1 MKKKIL
7 ALLSAAAMTVTALA
21 VPFTA
26 SANEI
31 ENVVFQSGEETQWLL
46 RENNTGGGKV
56 IINDTEYT
64 AASTTA
70 VETSMFP
77 GQAFTLEMPDTATLA
92 YNPIQVR
99 YGTSGSGQALEAGT
113 YTLKVDYTA
122 KIDKVAKKADG
133 TTDESGNIL
142 YGRFNDN
149 EFSSISTGNV
159 KLGETVS
166 GTMTKE
172 ITLDKNDNIE
182 IQLYLRRA
190 HGTVTYSNIRVTT
203 PFTSDDESPEGAV
216 ASFTK
221 NGETRYFTDLA
232 EAVKAAGN
240 NSTIEVLDDTT
251 LSERVLLN
259 NGNNGFGGITNL
271 TINGNGHTIS
281 APAGQNMAFEVPSSG
296 SCVLTINNAT
306 IGSGSAQAINVRS
319 GGTLNLNNVTVN
331 STALKVESA
340 TVNAKGSTINSV
352 LFNSPTSST
361 KIDLDSTSYI
371 DGTIKID
378 GTAPT
383 EALTLITGTPANCR
397 ATVEGDYEN
406 NNGVISPK
414 PTTPTGTITMNAT
427 YIGSYEGDEDGSTA
441 AAYTAKFT
449 TDSDEQMSFNT
460 KEVTWSLGGA
470 SLKLSESSSEEGTQ
484 ISVTKGFDVTYGIII
499 SNVLYNSGDSAETL
513 SVSFN

>member
-31 ENVVFQSGEETQWLL
+31 ENVVFQPTEW
-46 RENNTGGGKV
+46 RVHENKTVGGKV
-56 IINDTEYT
+56 TCGDTEYT
-64 AASTTA
+64 TESSTFNGT
-70 VETSMFP
+70 E
-77 GQAFTLEMPDTATLA
+77 FTLDMPESATNA
-92 YNPIQVR
+92 GSPIQVR
-99 YGTSGSGQALEAGT
+99 YGLNGSGQELEAGT

-122 KIDKVAKKADG
+122 NISSTS
-133 TTDESGNIL
+133 TTGDIL
-142 YGRFNDN
+142 YGKVQGGNDFKPIN
-149 EFSSISTGNV
+149 TSNV
-159 KLGETVS
+159 KLGEEMS
-166 GTMTKE
+166 GTIEKE
-172 ITLDKNDNIE
+172 FTVAEGSANLE

-190 HGTVTYSNIRVTT
+190 YGTVTFSNIRVTT

-259 NGNNGFGGITNL
+259 NGKNGFGGITNL
-271 TINGNGHTIS
+271 TINGNDHTIS
-281 APAGQNMAFEVPSSG
+281 APAGQNMAFEVPNSG

-319 GGTLNLNNVTVN
+319 GGTLNLNNVTVLKNDTVN
-331 STALKVESA
+331 STALRVESA

-383 EALTLITGTPANCR
+383 EALTLITGTTANCS

-414 PTTPTGTITMNAT
+414 PTTPTGTITMTAI
-427 YIGSYEGDEDGSTA
+427 YKGSYEGDEDGSTA
-441 AAYTAKFT
+441 AAYTAEFT
-449 TDSDEQMSFNT
+449 TDSEEQMGFNT
-460 KEVTWSLGGA
+460 KDVKWTLGDT
-470 SLKLSESSSEEGTQ
+470 SLKLSADSSEGTQ
-484 ISVTKGFDVTYGIII
+484 ISVTKGFEVTYGIII
-499 SNVLYNSGDSAETL
+499 NGVFYDAETPAETL

>member
-31 ENVVFQSGEETQWLL
+31 ENVVFQPTEWKVH
-46 RENNTGGGKV
+46 ENKTGGGKV
-56 IINDTEYT
+56 TCGDTEYT
-64 AASTTA
+64 TESSTFKGT
-70 VETSMFP
+70 E
-77 GQAFTLEMPDTATLA
+77 FTLDMPESATNA
-92 YNPIQVR
+92 GSPIQVR
-99 YGTSGSGQALEAGT
+99 YGLDGSGQELEAGT

-142 YGRFNDN
+142 YGRFNNN

-159 KLGETVS
+159 KLGKTVS

-190 HGTVTYSNIRVTT
+190 HGTVTFSNIRVTT
-203 PFTSDDESPEGAV
+203 PYDESPEGAV

-259 NGNNGFGGITNL
+259 NSNNGFGGITNL

-281 APAGQNMAFEVPSSG
+281 APEGQNMAFEVPNLG
-296 SCVLTINNAT
+296 NCVLTINNAT
-306 IGSGSAQAINVRS
+306 IGCGDTIKSGSAQAINVRS
-319 GGTLNLNNVTVN
+319 GGTLNLNNVTVLKNDTVN
-331 STALKVESA
+331 STALRVESA

-361 KIDLDSTSYI
+361 KIDLDSNSYI
-371 DGTIKID
+371 NGTIKID

-383 EALTLITGTPANCR
+383 EALTLITGTTANCR
-397 ATVEGDYEN
+397 ATVEGDYEI

-414 PTTPTGTITMNAT
+414 PTTPTGTITMTAE

-441 AAYTAKFT
+441 AAYTADFT
-449 TDSDEQMSFNT
+449 ANSSNMDFNP
-460 KEVTWSLGGA
+460 KAVTWRLGDDILTFK
-470 SLKLSESSSEEGTQ
+470 SPTDEDTKITIDEGT
-484 ISVTKGFDVTYGIII
+484 TVTYGIII
-499 SNVLYNSGDSAETL
+499 SNVFYDNEDSAETL
-513 SVSFN
+513 SASFN

>member
-26 SANEI
+26 SAEEI
-31 ENVVFQSGEETQWLL
+31 ENENVVFQPTEWKVH
-46 RENNTGGGKV
+46 ENKTGGGKV
-56 IINDTEYT
+56 TCGDTEYT
-64 AASTTA
+64 TESSTFNGT
-70 VETSMFP
+70 E
-77 GQAFTLEMPDTATLA
+77 FTLDMPESATNA
-92 YNPIQVR
+92 GSPIQVR
-99 YGTSGSGQALEAGT
+99 YGLNGSGQELEAGT

-122 KIDKVAKKADG
+122 NISSTS
-133 TTDESGNIL
+133 TTGDIL
-142 YGRFNDN
+142 YGKVQGGNDFKPIN
-149 EFSSISTGNV
+149 TSNV
-159 KLGETVS
+159 KLGEEMS
-166 GTMTKE
+166 GTIEKE
-172 ITLDKNDNIE
+172 FTVAEGSANLE

-190 HGTVTYSNIRVTT
+190 HGTVTFSNIRVTT
-203 PFTSDDESPEGAV
+203 APEEAV

-259 NGNNGFGGITNL
+259 NDKNGFGGIKNL

-281 APAGQNMAFEVPSSG
+281 APARQNMAFEVPNSG

-331 STALKVESA
+331 STALRVESA

-352 LFNSPTSST
+352 LFNNPTSST
-361 KIDLDSTSYI
+361 KIDLDETSYI

-378 GTAPT
+378 GTVPT
-383 EALTLITGTPANCR
+383 EGLTLITGTPANCR
-397 ATVEGDYEN
+397 ATVEGDYEI
-406 NNGVISPK
+406 NNGLISPK
-414 PTTPTGTITMNAT
+414 PTTPTGTITMTAT
-427 YIGSYEGDEDGSTA
+427 YKGSYEGDEDGSTA
-441 AAYTAKFT
+441 AAYTADFT
-449 TDSDEQMSFNT
+449 ANSSNMDFNP
-460 KEVTWSLGGA
+460 KAVTWRLGDDILTFK
-470 SLKLSESSSEEGTQ
+470 SPTDEDTKITIDEGT
-484 ISVTKGFDVTYGIII
+484 TVTYGIII
-499 SNVLYNSGDSAETL
+499 NGVFYNSADDAKTL
-513 SVSFN
+513 SASFSN

>member
-31 ENVVFQSGEETQWLL
+31 ENVVFQPTEWRVHGNKTD
-46 RENNTGGGKV
+46 GGKV
-56 IINDTEYT
+56 TCGDTEYT
-64 AASTTA
+64 KASSTFNGT
-70 VETSMFP
+70 E
-77 GQAFTLEMPDTATLA
+77 FTLDMPESATNA
-92 YNPIQVR
+92 GSPIQVR
-99 YGTSGSGQALEAGT
+99 YGLDGSGQELEAGT

-122 KIDKVAKKADG
+122 
-133 TTDESGNIL
+133 NI
-142 YGRFNDN
+142 
-149 EFSSISTGNV
+149 SSISTAGDIVYGKVQGGNDFKPINTGNV
-159 KLGETVS
+159 KLGKEMS
-166 GTMTKE
+166 GTIEKE
-172 ITLDKNDNIE
+172 FTVAEGSANLE

-190 HGTVTYSNIRVTT
+190 HGTVTFSNIRVTT

-216 ASFTK
+216 ASFTE

-281 APAGQNMAFEVPSSG
+281 APEEQNMAFEVPNSG
-296 SCVLTINNAT
+296 KCVLTINNAT

-331 STALKVESA
+331 STALRVESA

-361 KIDLDSTSYI
+361 NIDLDSTSYI
-371 DGTIKID
+371 NGTIKID

-383 EALTLITGTPANCR
+383 EGLTLITGTTANCR
-397 ATVEGDYEN
+397 ATVEGDYEI

-414 PTTPTGTITMNAT
+414 PTTPTGTITMTAT
-427 YIGSYEGDEDGSTA
+427 YKGSYEGDEDGSKA
-441 AAYTAKFT
+441 AAYTAEFT
-449 TDSDEQMSFNT
+449 TDSKEQMGFNT
-460 KEVTWSLGGA
+460 KDVIWTLGDT
-470 SLKLSESSSEEGTQ
+470 SLKLSAASSEGTQ
-484 ISVTKGFDVTYGIII
+484 ISVTKGFEVTYGIII
-499 SNVLYNSGDSAETL
+499 NGVFYDAETPAETL
-513 SVSFN
+513 SASFSN

>member
-26 SANEI
+26 SAEEI
-31 ENVVFQSGEETQWLL
+31 ENENVVFQPTEWKVH
-46 RENNTGGGKV
+46 ENKTGGGKV
-56 IINDTEYT
+56 TCGDTEYT
-64 AASTTA
+64 TESSTFNGT
-70 VETSMFP
+70 E
-77 GQAFTLEMPDTATLA
+77 FTLDMPESATNA
-92 YNPIQVR
+92 GSPIQVR
-99 YGTSGSGQALEAGT
+99 YGLNGSGQELEAGT

-122 KIDKVAKKADG
+122 NISSTS
-133 TTDESGNIL
+133 TTGDIL
-142 YGRFNDN
+142 YGKVQGGNDFKPIN
-149 EFSSISTGNV
+149 TSNV
-159 KLGETVS
+159 KLGEEMS
-166 GTMTKE
+166 GTIEKE
-172 ITLDKNDNIE
+172 FTVAEGSANLE

-190 HGTVTYSNIRVTT
+190 HGTVTFSNIRVTT
-203 PFTSDDESPEGAV
+203 APEEAV

-259 NGNNGFGGITNL
+259 NSKNGFGGITKL

-281 APAGQNMAFEVPSSG
+281 APAGQNMAFEVPNSG

-331 STALKVESA
+331 STALRVESA

-352 LFNSPTSST
+352 LFNNPTSST
-361 KIDLDSTSYI
+361 KIDLDETSYI

-378 GTAPT
+378 GTVPT
-383 EALTLITGTPANCR
+383 EGLTLITGTPANCR
-397 ATVEGDYEN
+397 ATVEGDYEI
-406 NNGVISPK
+406 NNGLISPK
-414 PTTPTGTITMNAT
+414 PTTPTGTITMTAT
-427 YIGSYEGDEDGSTA
+427 YKGSYEGDEDGSTA

-449 TDSDEQMSFNT
+449 ADSSNMSFNPS
-460 KEVTWSLGGA
+460 KVTWKLGDDILTFK
-470 SLKLSESSSEEGTQ
+470 STTDEDTKITIDEGT
-484 ISVTKGFDVTYGIII
+484 TVTYGIII
-499 SNVLYNSGDSAETL
+499 NGVFYNSADDAETL
-513 SVSFN
+513 SASFN

>member
-26 SANEI
+26 SAEEI
-31 ENVVFQSGEETQWLL
+31 ENENVVFQPTEWKVH
-46 RENNTGGGKV
+46 ENKTGGGKV
-56 IINDTEYT
+56 TCGDTEYT
-64 AASTTA
+64 TESSTFNGT
-70 VETSMFP
+70 E
-77 GQAFTLEMPDTATLA
+77 FTLDMPESATNA
-92 YNPIQVR
+92 GSPIQVR
-99 YGTSGSGQALEAGT
+99 YGLDGSGQELEAGT

-122 KIDKVAKKADG
+122 NISSTSTTGDIVYGKVQEG
-133 TTDESGNIL
+133 
-142 YGRFNDN
+142 N
-149 EFSSISTGNV
+149 EFKPINTDNV
-159 KLGETVS
+159 KLGEEMS
-166 GTMTKE
+166 GTIEKE
-172 ITLDKNDNIE
+172 FTVAEGSANLE

-190 HGTVTYSNIRVTT
+190 YGTVTFSNIRVTT
-203 PFTSDDESPEGAV
+203 APEEAV

-259 NGNNGFGGITNL
+259 NSNNGFGGITKL

-281 APAGQNMAFEVPSSG
+281 APEGQNMAFEVPNSG
-296 SCVLTINNAT
+296 NCVLTINKAT

-331 STALKVESA
+331 SKALRVESA

-427 YIGSYEGDEDGSTA
+427 YKGSYKGDEDGSTA
-441 AAYTAKFT
+441 AAYTAEFT
-449 TDSDEQMSFNT
+449 TDSEEQMGFNT
-460 KEVTWSLGGA
+460 KDVKWTLGDT
-470 SLKLSESSSEEGTQ
+470 SLKLSADSSEGTQ
-484 ISVTKGFDVTYGIII
+484 ISVTKGFEVTYGIII
-499 SNVLYNSGDSAETL
+499 NGVFYDAETSAETL
-513 SVSFN
+513 SASFN

>member
-26 SANEI
+26 SAEEFEN
-31 ENVVFQSGEETQWLL
+31 ENVVFQPTEWKVH
-46 RENNTGGGKV
+46 ENKTGGGKV
-56 IINDTEYT
+56 TCGDTEYT
-64 AASTTA
+64 TESSTFNGT
-70 VETSMFP
+70 E
-77 GQAFTLEMPDTATLA
+77 FTLDMPESATNA
-92 YNPIQVR
+92 GSPIQVR
-99 YGTSGSGQALEAGT
+99 YGLNGSGQELEAGT

-122 KIDKVAKKADG
+122 NISSTS
-133 TTDESGNIL
+133 TTGDIL
-142 YGRFNDN
+142 YGKVQGGNDFKPIN
-149 EFSSISTGNV
+149 TSNV
-159 KLGETVS
+159 KLGEEMS
-166 GTMTKE
+166 GTIEKE
-172 ITLDKNDNIE
+172 FTVAEGSANLE

-190 HGTVTYSNIRVTT
+190 HGTVTFSNIRVTT
-203 PFTSDDESPEGAV
+203 APEEAV

-259 NGNNGFGGITNL
+259 NSKNGFGGITKL

-281 APAGQNMAFEVPSSG
+281 APAGQNMAFEVPNSG

-331 STALKVESA
+331 STALRVESA

-352 LFNSPTSST
+352 LFNNPTSST
-361 KIDLDSTSYI
+361 KIDLDETSYI

-378 GTAPT
+378 GTVPT
-383 EALTLITGTPANCR
+383 EGLTLITGTPANCR
-397 ATVEGDYEN
+397 ATVEGDYEI
-406 NNGVISPK
+406 NNGLISPK
-414 PTTPTGTITMNAT
+414 PTTPTGTITMTAT
-427 YIGSYEGDEDGSTA
+427 YKGSYEGDKDGSTA
-441 AAYTAKFT
+441 AAYTAEFT
-449 TDSDEQMSFNT
+449 TDSEEQMGFNT
-460 KEVTWSLGGA
+460 KDVTWTLGDT
-470 SLKLSESSSEEGTQ
+470 SLKLSADSSEGTQ
-484 ISVTKGFDVTYGIII
+484 ISVTKGFEVTYGIII
-499 SNVLYNSGDSAETL
+499 NGVFYNSADDAETL
-513 SVSFN
+513 SASFSN

>member
-31 ENVVFQSGEETQWLL
+31 EIVVFQPTEW
-46 RENNTGGGKV
+46 RVYENKTGGGKV
-56 IINDTEYT
+56 TCGNTEYT
-64 AASTTA
+64 TESSTFNGT
-70 VETSMFP
+70 E
-77 GQAFTLEMPDTATLA
+77 FTLDMPKSATDA
-92 YNPIQVR
+92 GSPIQVR
-99 YGTSGSGQALEAGT
+99 YGLDGSGQELEAGT

-122 KIDKVAKKADG
+122 NISSTYTAGDIVYGKVQG
-133 TTDESGNIL
+133 GNDFKPI
-142 YGRFNDN
+142 NT
-149 EFSSISTGNV
+149 SNV
-159 KLGETVS
+159 KLGEEMS
-166 GTMTKE
+166 GTIEKE
-172 ITLDKNDNIE
+172 FTVAEGSANLE

-190 HGTVTYSNIRVTT
+190 HGTVTFSNIRVTT

-216 ASFTK
+216 ASFTE

-259 NGNNGFGGITNL
+259 NGKNGFGGITNL
-271 TINGNGHTIS
+271 TINGNDHTIS
-281 APAGQNMAFEVPSSG
+281 APEEQNMAFEVPNSG
-296 SCVLTINNAT
+296 NCVLTINNAT

-331 STALKVESA
+331 STALRVESA

-361 KIDLDSTSYI
+361 KIDLDETSYI

-378 GTAPT
+378 GTVPT
-383 EALTLITGTPANCR
+383 EGLTLITGTAANCR

-414 PTTPTGTITMNAT
+414 PTTPTGTITMTAT
-427 YIGSYEGDEDGSTA
+427 YKGSYEGDEDDSTA
-441 AAYTAKFT
+441 AAYTADFT
-449 TDSDEQMSFNT
+449 TDSDNMGFNP
-460 KEVTWSLGGA
+460 KAVTWKLGDDTLTVKSTTAGD
-470 SLKLSESSSEEGTQ
+470 TQ
-484 ISVTKGFDVTYGIII
+484 ITIDKGTTVTYGIII
-499 SNVLYNSGDSAETL
+499 NDVFYNSADDAETL
-513 SVSFN
+513 SASFSN

>member
-31 ENVVFQSGEETQWLL
+31 ENVVFQPTEWKVH
-46 RENNTGGGKV
+46 ENKTGGGKV
-56 IINDTEYT
+56 TCGDTEYT
-64 AASTTA
+64 KASSTFNGT
-70 VETSMFP
+70 E
-77 GQAFTLEMPDTATLA
+77 FTLDMPKSATNA
-92 YNPIQVR
+92 GSPIQVR
-99 YGTSGSGQALEAGT
+99 YGLDGSGQELEAGT

-122 KIDKVAKKADG
+122 NISSTS
-133 TTDESGNIL
+133 TTGDIL
-142 YGRFNDN
+142 YGKVQGGNDFKPIN
-149 EFSSISTGNV
+149 TSNV
-159 KLGETVS
+159 KLGEEMS
-166 GTMTKE
+166 GTIEKE
-172 ITLDKNDNIE
+172 FTVAEGGANLE

-190 HGTVTYSNIRVTT
+190 YGTVTFSNIRVTT

-259 NGNNGFGGITNL
+259 NGKNGFGGITNL

-281 APAGQNMAFEVPSSG
+281 APAGQNMAFEVPNSG
-296 SCVLTINNAT
+296 NCVLTINNAT

-331 STALKVESA
+331 STALRVESA

-383 EALTLITGTPANCR
+383 EALTLITGTTANCR
-397 ATVEGDYEN
+397 ATVEGDYEI
-406 NNGVISPK
+406 NNGIISPK
-414 PTTPTGTITMNAT
+414 PTTPTGTITMTAE

-441 AAYTAKFT
+441 AAYTADFT
-449 TDSDEQMSFNT
+449 ANSSNMDFNP
-460 KEVTWSLGGA
+460 KAVTWRLGDDILTFK
-470 SLKLSESSSEEGTQ
+470 SPTDEDTKITIDEGT
-484 ISVTKGFDVTYGIII
+484 TVTYGIII
-499 SNVLYNSGDSAETL
+499 SNVFYDNEDSAETL
-513 SVSFN
+513 SASFN

>member
-31 ENVVFQSGEETQWLL
+31 ENVVFQPTEWKVH
-46 RENNTGGGKV
+46 ENKTGGGKV
-56 IINDTEYT
+56 TCGDTEYT
-64 AASTTA
+64 KASSTFKGT
-70 VETSMFP
+70 E
-77 GQAFTLEMPDTATLA
+77 FTLNMPKSATNA
-92 YNPIQVR
+92 GSPIQVR
-99 YGTSGSGQALEAGT
+99 YGLDGSGQELEAGT

-122 KIDKVAKKADG
+122 NISSTS
-133 TTDESGNIL
+133 TTGDIL
-142 YGRFNDN
+142 YGKVQGGNDFKPIN
-149 EFSSISTGNV
+149 TSNV
-159 KLGETVS
+159 KLGEEMS
-166 GTMTKE
+166 GTIEKE
-172 ITLDKNDNIE
+172 FTVAEGGANLE

-190 HGTVTYSNIRVTT
+190 YGTVTFSNIRVTT

-259 NGNNGFGGITNL
+259 NGKNGFGGITNL

-281 APAGQNMAFEVPSSG
+281 APAGQNMAFEVPNSG

-331 STALKVESA
+331 STALRVESA
-340 TVNAKGSTINSV
+340 TVNAKDSTINSV
-352 LFNSPTSST
+352 LFNNPTSST
-361 KIDLDSTSYI
+361 KINLDETSYI

-378 GTAPT
+378 GTVPT
-383 EALTLITGTPANCR
+383 EGLTLITGTPANCR

-414 PTTPTGTITMNAT
+414 PTTPTGTITMTAT
-427 YIGSYEGDEDGSTA
+427 YKGSYKGDEDSSTA

-449 TDSDEQMSFNT
+449 TDSEEQMGFNT
-460 KEVTWSLGGA
+460 KDVTWTLGDT
-470 SLKLSESSSEEGTQ
+470 SLKLSADSSEGTQ
-484 ISVTKGFDVTYGIII
+484 ISVTKGFEVTYGIII
-499 SNVLYNSGDSAETL
+499 NGVFYDAETSAETL
-513 SVSFN
+513 SASFN

>member
-26 SANEI
+26 SAEEI
-31 ENVVFQSGEETQWLL
+31 ENENVVFQPTEWKVH
-46 RENNTGGGKV
+46 ENKTGGGKV
-56 IINDTEYT
+56 TCGDTEYT
-64 AASTTA
+64 TESSTFNGT
-70 VETSMFP
+70 E
-77 GQAFTLEMPDTATLA
+77 FTLDMPESATNA
-92 YNPIQVR
+92 GSPIQVR
-99 YGTSGSGQALEAGT
+99 YGLNGSGQELEAGT

-122 KIDKVAKKADG
+122 NISSTS
-133 TTDESGNIL
+133 TTGDIL
-142 YGRFNDN
+142 YGKVQGGNDFKPIN
-149 EFSSISTGNV
+149 TSNV
-159 KLGETVS
+159 KLGEEMS
-166 GTMTKE
+166 GTIEKE
-172 ITLDKNDNIE
+172 FTVAEGSANLE

-190 HGTVTYSNIRVTT
+190 HGTVTFSNIRVTT
-203 PFTSDDESPEGAV
+203 APEEAV

-259 NGNNGFGGITNL
+259 NSKNGFGGITKL

-281 APAGQNMAFEVPSSG
+281 APAGQNMAFEVPNSG

-331 STALKVESA
+331 STALRVESA

-352 LFNSPTSST
+352 LFNNPTSST
-361 KIDLDSTSYI
+361 KIDLDETSYI

-378 GTAPT
+378 GTVPT
-383 EALTLITGTPANCR
+383 EGLTLITGTPANCR
-397 ATVEGDYEN
+397 ATVEGDYEI
-406 NNGVISPK
+406 NNGLISPK
-414 PTTPTGTITMNAT
+414 PTTPTGTITMTAT
-427 YIGSYEGDEDGSTA
+427 YKGSYEGDKDGSTA
-441 AAYTAKFT
+441 AAYTAEFT
-449 TDSDEQMSFNT
+449 TDSEEQMGFNT
-460 KEVTWSLGGA
+460 KDVTWTLGDT
-470 SLKLSESSSEEGTQ
+470 SLKLSADSSEGTQ
-484 ISVTKGFDVTYGIII
+484 ISVTKGFEVTYGIII
-499 SNVLYNSGDSAETL
+499 NGVFYNSADDAETL
-513 SVSFN
+513 SASFSN